1 MESCKMNNNKITT
14 NANNII
20 RFYKNT
26 RKISSSHR
34 PLTPDTTSS
43 DEWRYSLLRG
53 INIRHPRELN
63 RQFNESTRQ
72 SMKWVSG
79 SNMKL
84 RPTIHQEFSK
94 LVSLSSRSQSI
105 ETNTTLTNLVAWLFV
120 RDDQID
126 NKMEVMSSSASAI
139 QVYNQRQEKILNGA
153 LPQQLPIEIGL
164 YNYMSELKKSGQ
176 STHHTAISLKKYFQ
190 SNTWEVNHRIK
201 KLHPPIEQYL
211 EFREHTSATQPFI
224 ESRLILD
231 GVSLSDDVRNDIL
244 FRRLSRLCGFI
255 VGIGND
261 LFSIGKEMDTD
272 HGENL
277 ILVDMKHNK
286 IAPHIALQ
294 NTVDRINMWWDE
306 FDDLKDQFLRN
317 TPGHTP
323 ACMVHVIEDAAF
335 SGDTLFMPDGGT
347 ARADFPGGDARTL
360 FRSIKKVLNL
370 SSPFIEK
377 AIYESC
383 KIKKKIVEK
392 DEKEEGLR
400 KILNRFDIELCL

>member
-1 MESCKMNNNKITT
+1 M
-14 NANNII
+14 
-20 RFYKNT
+20 
-26 RKISSSHR
+26 RKISSGNM

-43 DEWRYSLLRG
+43 KCQNSLWRDSLFG
-53 INIRHPRELN
+53 KINIRRQIELN
-63 RQFNESTRQ
+63 SQFHESTRQ
-72 SMKWVSG
+72 SMAWVSECG
-79 SNMKL
+79 INLS
-84 RPTIHQEFSK
+84 PTIHQEFSK

-105 ETNTTLTNLVAWLFV
+105 KTNTALTNLVAWLFV

-176 STHHTAISLKKYFQ
+176 STHHTAISFKKYFK
-190 SNTWEVNHRIK
+190 SNAWEVNNRIK

-224 ESRLILD
+224 ESRLILENI
-231 GVSLSDDVRNDIL
+231 SLSDDVRNDIL
-244 FRRLSRLCGFI
+244 FRRLYRLCGFI

-286 IAPHIALQ
+286 IPPRIALQ

-306 FDDLKDQFLRN
+306 FDDLKNQFLRD
-317 TPGHTP
+317 TPSHTP
-323 ACMVHVIEDAAF
+323 EYKVIQFMEELMSGNFHWSAGTPRYKYVHPELLVN
-335 SGDTLFMPDGGT
+335 S
-347 ARADFPGGDARTL
+347 
-360 FRSIKKVLNL
+360 
-370 SSPFIEK
+370 
-377 AIYESC
+377 
-383 KIKKKIVEK
+383 KIP
-392 DEKEEGLR
+392 
-400 KILNRFDIELCL
+400 NA